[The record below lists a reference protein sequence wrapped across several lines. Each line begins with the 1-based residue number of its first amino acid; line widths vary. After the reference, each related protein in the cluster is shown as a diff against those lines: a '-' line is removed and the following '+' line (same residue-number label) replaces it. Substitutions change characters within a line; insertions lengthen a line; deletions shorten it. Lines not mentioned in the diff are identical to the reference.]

1 MGAPVCLMA
10 PVGIAFIVFAV
21 MTLFLLLR
29 LRRGISEQARIARAT
44 WAAAL
49 REVESQR

>member
-1 MGAPVCLMA
+1 MA
-10 PVGIAFIVFAV
+10 PVGIAFIVFGV

-29 LRRGISEQARIARAT
+29 LRRAISEQARIAQAT

-49 REVESQR
+49 RDVESEG